1 MKPHRTHSLLIHWR
15 SILRCLP
22 LVSALIFA
30 LVLLTLESHGQTAP
44 PDVPSGFIPGILSNF
59 AGNGADTSGN
69 FSSGSL
75 PTQDSLTY
83 PLFTATDSKG
93 NVYIAY
99 SGTEYT
105 AIYMVYGGVSIPTA
119 LANVTTNATSPVTPV
134 AGRIYLIA
142 GAANSHGNGGN
153 CTDATCGE
161 GKPLDQVGFVN
172 ITGLAIDGQDNL
184 YYADAL
190 QSNCPSFAY
199 CTADV
204 VRKVDAATSIVT
216 TIAGQFGVTTAFG
229 ATSIG
234 DGGPATSATL
244 NYPWDI
250 KLDSYG
256 NLFILDYFDGVARVV
271 YSGSQAPPILAA
283 EGISN
288 PKSGYIYTVAGQ
300 AGQFCGNVGSEGCGN
315 GGAALFAT
323 LDTPNFAIGV
333 DTAGNLYIADSDY
346 NTGQGYIRTVYTGG
360 AVPAVLN
367 QYLNPDGG
375 SSVSPTS
382 GYIYPVTGYGVQ
394 YAGCTI
400 AGCGDGGLAANMEF
414 GGPGYAQLYMTLDD
428 LGNLYIADEF
438 GYAIRKID
446 TSGYA
451 STIAGIDSSNQPAA
465 SACPAVPDPA
475 VGSCLTAPSYLTFDA
490 NDNLYISDAANI
502 WEVAPLLA
510 QNITLPAFNPT
521 TVTYGVSPIPLAAT
535 SNSTTPITYAV
546 TSSTPTGI
554 GKINGS
560 QLIVNGAGSIIVDAS
575 QAQTNVYA
583 AGTSNPETVTVDP
596 APLTVTANNLSLLPG
611 QFNPS
616 NPGFTAA
623 ITGFVNGDGTKT
635 GVYSG
640 APAFTTNATSSTSC
654 GSFSITPSIGT
665 LTSTN
670 YNFVNFVPGTLT
682 ITGTT
687 AQTVNFPALPSAVN
701 YGQAPIQ
708 LSATSSSGGPVT
720 YTVLSGPGVIAK
732 GASTLTITG
741 AGSIV
746 VQAIQVG
753 SCTYA
758 ASSPVTRT
766 LTVNPAPLTVTG
778 PTVTT
783 TYGTVLVP
791 STFPAAAITGFVG
804 SDTESSVLTGSANY
818 TIASTTPNAGTY
830 PIIVGPGTL
839 TLDASATANYTIA
852 NYVNG
857 SLIVNQTSQS
867 ISFTPIA
874 SSQTYGNGIT
884 LTATAS
890 SGLTVAY
897 TLAGPAYISQPT
909 GTLTLNGVGT
919 VTVTATQAGNNNYL
933 PAPSVTQTIT
943 VGQAPLDVSVGV
955 GGAGQSS
962 TYINYFR
969 EQGALN
975 PTFQYSFGT
984 QGNTVGNFVNGDSD
998 IPSVITGVPV
1008 LTTTATQSSPPGQ
1021 YPIAISQ
1028 GTLSAANYYF
1038 VFQNGTLEVTSPGS
1052 YAMTASPTS
1061 LSIPRGQIGQ
1071 ATIILTPANYYQGT
1085 VTLSC
1090 GSLPTNVSCVFS
1102 PATYTF
1108 TGSQTVSGGQNPAQG
1123 TITINTAANTVVA
1136 AAQAD
1141 KSNLRLAGL
1150 LIPGAIAGLFL
1161 VFARKRVAKS
1171 TALWSLCALLA
1182 LGMGA
1187 LAITSCGGSSGLT
1200 TAAPGTVTV
1209 TITGSGTTPSGGST
1223 VTATAPLTVTI
1234 Q

>member
-1 MKPHRTHSLLIHWR
+1 MKLHHTHSSLIPSR
-15 SILRCLP
+15 SILRCLTLVFM
-22 LVSALIFA
+22 LVSAIA
-30 LVLLTLESHGQTAP
+30 LLAPVSHGQTAP
-44 PDVPSGFIPGILSNF
+44 PDVPSGFLPGILSNF
-59 AGNGADTSGN
+59 AGGSGLYAN
-69 FSSGSL
+69 GSL
-75 PTQDSLTY
+75 PTQVAIGSPD
-83 PLFTATDSKG
+83 FTATDSKG

-99 SGTEYT
+99 GGIEYE
-105 AIYMVYGGVSIPTA
+105 ALYMVYGGVSIPTA

-142 GAANSHGNGGN
+142 GADNRSGLGGN

-172 ITGLAIDGQDNL
+172 VTGLAIDSQDNL

-190 QSNCPSFAY
+190 QPSCPTFTY

-204 VRKVDAATSIVT
+204 VRKVDAATSIVST
-216 TIAGQFGVTTAFG
+216 VAGQFGVTTAFG

-256 NLFILDYFDGVARVV
+256 NLFIMDYFDGVARVV
-271 YSGSQAPPILAA
+271 YSGSQAPPILGA

-315 GGAALFAT
+315 GGAALSAT

-333 DTAGNLYIADSDY
+333 DTTGNLYIADSDY

-382 GYIYPVTGYGVQ
+382 GYIYPVTGYGVG
-394 YAGCTI
+394 YVGCTT

-414 GGPGYAQLYMTLDD
+414 GGPGDAQLYMTLDD

-446 TSGYA
+446 TYGYA
-451 STIAGIDSSNQPAA
+451 STIAGIDSPTQPAT

-475 VGSCLTAPSYLTFDA
+475 VGSCLATPSYISFDA
-490 NDNLYISDAANI
+490 NDNLYISDVNNI

-510 QNITLPAFNPT
+510 QNITLTAFNPA
-521 TVTYGVSPIPLAAT
+521 TVTYGVTPIQLAAT

-546 TSSTPTGI
+546 TSSTPNGI

-560 QLIVNGAGSIIVDAS
+560 QLVVNGAGSITVDAL
-575 QAQTNVYA
+575 QAQTSVYA
-583 AGTSNPETVTVDP
+583 AGTSNPETVTVDQ

-616 NPGFTAA
+616 NPGFTAS
-623 ITGFVNGDGTKT
+623 ITGFVNGNTAT
-635 GVYSG
+635 TPGVYSG
-640 APAFTTNATSSTSC
+640 APVFTTNATSSTSC

-665 LTSTN
+665 LASTN
-670 YNFVNFVPGTLT
+670 YNFANFVPGTLT
-682 ITGTT
+682 VTGTT

-708 LSATSSSGGPVT
+708 LNATSSSGGAVT
-720 YTVLSGPGVIAK
+720 FTVVSGPGTIAK
-732 GASTLTITG
+732 GTSTLTITG

-791 STFPAAAITGFVG
+791 STFPAATITGFVG
-804 SDTESSVLTGSANY
+804 MDTESSVLTGGANY

-830 PIIVGPGTL
+830 PITVSLGTL
-839 TLDASATANYTIA
+839 ALDASAAANYTIA

-857 SLIVNQTSQS
+857 SLIVNQASQS

-874 SSQTYGNGIT
+874 SPQTYGNGIT
-884 LTATAS
+884 LTAIAS

-933 PAPSVTQTIT
+933 PAPSMTQTIA
-943 VGQAPLDVSVGV
+943 VGQAPLDVSVGNGTV
-955 GGAGQSS
+955 LSYDGNSV
-962 TYINYFR
+962 NYVR
-969 EQGALN
+969 EQGATN
-975 PTFQYSFGT
+975 PTFLFTFGT
-984 QGNTVGNFVNGDSD
+984 AAGPGNLGNFVNGDSD
-998 IPSVITGVPV
+998 IPSVITGVPA
-1008 LTTTATQSSPPGQ
+1008 LTTTATQSSPPGL

-1038 VFQNGTLEVTSPGS
+1038 VFAGGTLAVTLPGS

-1061 LSIPRGQIGQ
+1061 LTIPRGQIGQ

-1090 GSLPTNVSCVFS
+1090 GSLPANVSCVFS

-1108 TGSQTVSGGQNPAQG
+1108 TGSQTGSGGQNPAQG
-1123 TITINTAANTVVA
+1123 TVTINTSANTVVA

-1141 KSNLRLAGL
+1141 RSNLRLAGL
-1150 LIPGAIAGLFL
+1150 LIPGAFAGLFL
-1161 VFARKRVAKS
+1161 VFARKRVAKA
-1171 TALWSLCALLA
+1171 TALWTLCALFS
-1182 LGMGA
+1182 LGLGT
-1187 LAITSCGGSSGLT
+1187 LTITSCGGSSGLT
-1200 TAAPGTVTV
+1200 TAAPGTVTL
-1209 TITGSGTTPSGGST
+1209 TITGSGTTPSGSST
-1223 VTATAPLTVTI
+1223 VTATTPLTVTI